1 MTSIKIAIILGIM
14 IIALSLRFLLFYQNN
29 IVYKDNQNISFKTTL
44 LSEPKIFSR
53 YQKISADLE
62 SGDKISLIIPRY
74 PEYHYGQTLYVSG
87 ALRAKNTVKAISQKQ
102 LLPKKEKIVLSMYFP
117 KTELVV
123 NSNNFSFKLIE
134 PVLAVTSFIRQ
145 DIISLFGKTLP
156 PSESGL
162 FLGIVFGIKEEMP
175 KTFTDSLRITGVMHV
190 IAASGMNV
198 TIIGG
203 FLSSIF
209 AFFFKRQIALF
220 ASIAGIIFYAILAG
234 LEPSIVRAS
243 IMGALVFSSQI
254 LGRQSLAL
262 YSLSLAGFIMLFIS
276 PGLISDIGFQ
286 LSFIS
291 TLGILYIRP
300 LFQKRGLKIILK
312 KSIIGEDMA
321 TTVSAQI
328 AALPILFANFG
339 SYSIISVLVNG
350 LVLWTVPILMVLGG
364 LGAIFGVLLEPVG
377 KIFLYLSLPFLLYF
391 EKLVSF
397 FSVFNAGF
405 NFESVPWQLITGYYA
420 VLISVLLFFRTVRK

>member
-14 IIALSLRFLLFYQNN
+14 IIILTLRFFLFYQNKVN
-29 IVYKDNQNISFKTTL
+29 YKDNQNISFKTTL

-53 YQKISADLE
+53 YQKISTDLE
-62 SGDKISLIIPRY
+62 SGDKITLIIPRY
-74 PEYHYGQTLYVSG
+74 PEYHYGQTLHVSG
-87 ALRAKNTVKAISQKQ
+87 ALRAKNTTKVISQKQ
-102 LLPKKEKIVLSMYFP
+102 LLPKKERIVLSMYFP
-117 KTELVV
+117 KTELIEK
-123 NSNNFSFKLIE
+123 SNDFSFKFFE
-134 PVLAVTSFIRQ
+134 PVLAVISFIRQ
-145 DIISLFGKTLP
+145 DIISLFEKTLP

-175 KTFTDSLRITGVMHV
+175 KTFTDSLRVTGVMHV

-220 ASIAGIIFYAILAG
+220 ASIVGIIFYAILAG

-243 IMGALVFSSQI
+243 IMGGLVFSSQI

-262 YSLSLAGFIMLFIS
+262 YALSLAGFIMLFIS
-276 PGLISDIGFQ
+276 PSLISDIGFQ
-286 LSFIS
+286 LSFLS
-291 TLGILYIRP
+291 TLGLLYIRP
-300 LFQKRGLKIILK
+300 LFGRGRLKIILK
-312 KSIIGEDMA
+312 KSIIGEDVA

-328 AALPILFANFG
+328 ATLPILFANFG
-339 SYSIISVLVNG
+339 SYSVISVLVNG

-364 LGAIFGVLLEPVG
+364 LGTIFGILLEPVG

-391 EKLVSF
+391 QKVVSF

-405 NFESVPWQLITGYYA
+405 NFDFIPWQLITGYYV

>member
-14 IIALSLRFLLFYQNN
+14 IIVLTLRFFLFYQNK
-29 IVYKDNQNISFKTTL
+29 VTYKDNQNLSFKTTL
-44 LSEPKIFSR
+44 LSEPKVFSK
-53 YQKISADLE
+53 YQKISADLDT
-62 SGDKISLIIPRY
+62 GDKISLIIPRY
-74 PEYHYGQTLYVSG
+74 PEYHYGQTLHVSG
-87 ALRAKNTVKAISQKQ
+87 ALRAKNITTVINQKQ
-102 LLPKKEKIVLSMYFP
+102 LLPKKERIVLSMYFP

-123 NSNNFSFKLIE
+123 NSSNFSFKFIE

-145 DIISLFGKTLP
+145 DIISLFEKTLS

-175 KTFTDSLRITGVMHV
+175 KTFTDDLRTTGVMHV

-209 AFFFKRQIALF
+209 AFFFKRQLALF

-254 LGRQSLAL
+254 LGRQSLAV
-262 YSLSLAGFIMLFIS
+262 YALSLAGFIMLFIS
-276 PGLISDIGFQ
+276 PSLISDIGFQ
-286 LSFIS
+286 LSFLS
-291 TLGILYIRP
+291 TLGLLYIRP
-300 LFQKRGLKIILK
+300 LFERGRLKIILK
-312 KSIIGEDMA
+312 KSIIGEDVT
-321 TTVSAQI
+321 TTVSAQV
-328 AALPILFANFG
+328 ATLPILFANFG
-339 SYSIISVLVNG
+339 SYSVISVLVNG

-364 LGAIFGVLLEPVG
+364 LGAIFGVLLEPFG

-391 EKLVSF
+391 QKVVSF

-405 NFESVPWQLITGYYA
+405 NFDFFPWQLIIGYYA
-420 VLISVLLFFRTVRK
+420 VLISVLLFFRKVRK